1 MCAAI
6 NDSTVDVSKKG
17 AALAAAAGDFAHLP
31 IFDRAIECSSR
42 ERIRAIQLEKLIAQV
57 EWTYERV
64 PWYRQRMDEMGVSPR
79 DIRTLEDVRKLPFT
93 DKSVLR
99 DTFPYGLFAVPLDEV
114 VELHASSGTTGKP
127 IVVGYNKYDMGV
139 WSDCIAR
146 LSQMAGVVPSDRV
159 QMAFG
164 YGMFTGGF
172 GLHYGLQKLGCMMI
186 PAGSGNTER
195 QIQMIQDYG
204 TTVLVATPTYA
215 LHICEVGEKMGYDW
229 ASSTLRVGLFGG
241 EPCPPGLK
249 AEIES
254 RMHIVCTDNY
264 GLTEVMGPGVSGEC
278 LANRDMQHIAEDH
291 FLWEVVDPKTGEP
304 VPEGEMGELVLTP
317 LDKQAIPV
325 LRYRTHDLTR
335 VVTEPC
341 ACGRTHGA
349 HAEGALAQRRHA
361 HHPRHQRLPE
371 PGGGRPVEHRGH
383 HPALPHHRRGGRRPR
398 PHDGADRDQARDLLG
413 LVRGDGPLPRVGRR
427 EAQERAAG
435 RRARPARG
443 AGRHRT
449 HDRQGQ
455 ARRGSPQVAL
465 RLQARN
471 GVRFAHERFVAR
483 SRRQTRGG

>member
-1 MCAAI
+1 MTQPSCSGEARI
-6 NDSTVDVSKKG
+6 DVGVKG
-17 AALAAAAGDFAHLP
+17 AALAAAAAGRFGALP
-31 IFDRAIECSSR
+31 IYDRAIECASR

-57 EWTYERV
+57 EWTYARV
-64 PWYRQRMDEMGVSPR
+64 PWYREKMDAMGVSPA
-79 DIRTLEDVRKLPFT
+79 DIKTLDDVRKLPFT
-93 DKSVLR
+93 DKTALR

-127 IVVGYNKYDMGV
+127 IVVGYNDHDMDV

-146 LSQMAGVVPSDRV
+146 LSQMAGVVPGDRV

-195 QIQMIQDYG
+195 HIAMIEDYG

-215 LHICEVGEKMGYDW
+215 LHICEVGEKLGYDW
-229 ASSTLRVGLFGG
+229 EKSQLRVGLFGG

-264 GLTEVMGPGVSGEC
+264 GLTEVMGPGVAGEC
-278 LANRDMQHIAEDH
+278 LAARDMQHIAEDH
-291 FLWEVVDPKTGEP
+291 FLWEVVDPETGEP
-304 VPEGEMGELVLTP
+304 VGEGEMGELVLTP

-341 ACGRTHGA
+341 SCGRTHARMQKVRSRSDDMLIIRGTNVFPSQVEDVLA
-349 HAEGALAQRRHA
+349 GIEGITPHYRIIVEEVGGLDRMTVQTEIKPEAFSDSFEQMDAFRASVAEKLKGTLLVGVRVQ
-361 HHPRHQRLPE
+361 LVE
-371 PGGGRPVEHRGH
+371 PGGIERTTGKAKHVED
-383 HPALPHHRRGGRRPR
+383 RRK
-398 PHDGADRDQARDLLG
+398 A
-413 LVRGDGPLPRVGRR
+413 
-427 EAQERAAG
+427 
-435 RRARPARG
+435 
-443 AGRHRT
+443 
-449 HDRQGQ
+449 
-455 ARRGSPQVAL
+455 
-465 RLQARN
+465 
-471 GVRFAHERFVAR
+471 
-483 SRRQTRGG
+483 

>member
-17 AALAAAAGDFAHLP
+17 AALAAAAAGDFAHLP
-31 IFDRAIECSSR
+31 IFDRAVECSSR

-127 IVVGYNKYDMGV
+127 IVVGYNKHDMGV

-335 VVTEPC
+335 VVTKPC
-341 ACGRTHGA
+341 ACGRTHARMQKVRSRSDDMLIIRGTNVFPSQVEDVLSSIEGITPHYRIIVEEVDGLDRMTVQTEIKPETFSDSFEEMDRFRA
-349 HAEGALAQRRHA
+349 SVAEKLKSVLLVGVRVQLV
-361 HHPRHQRLPE
+361 E
-371 PGGGRPVEHRGH
+371 PGGIERTTGKAKHVED
-383 HPALPHHRRGGRRPR
+383 RRK
-398 PHDGADRDQARDLLG
+398 
-413 LVRGDGPLPRVGRR
+413 
-427 EAQERAAG
+427 
-435 RRARPARG
+435 
-443 AGRHRT
+443 
-449 HDRQGQ
+449 
-455 ARRGSPQVAL
+455 
-465 RLQARN
+465 
-471 GVRFAHERFVAR
+471 
-483 SRRQTRGG
+483 